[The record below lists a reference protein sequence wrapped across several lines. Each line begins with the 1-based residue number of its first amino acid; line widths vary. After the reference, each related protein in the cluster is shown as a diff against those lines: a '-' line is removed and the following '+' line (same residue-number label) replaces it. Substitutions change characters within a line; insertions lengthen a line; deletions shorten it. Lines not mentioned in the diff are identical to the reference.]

1 MRQYEAAYILDPSLE
16 EAEQTQQIERFRGIV
31 EGLGSEVQYVDRW
44 ERRRLAYEVK
54 GRREGYYVFMIFK
67 GTPAAEAELTRVLGI
82 TDAVIR
88 HMIVRVEESI
98 AERNIAEAKAHA
110 EAKARSQAEAEA
122 AAAAA
127 VAAAPAP
134 AVPAPAAPAAEAPA
148 AAEAEVPAAEA
159 PAAEAP
165 TAEAPAEAEPVAAA
179 ATAEETQGENEA

>member
-31 EGLGSEVQYVDRW
+31 EGLGAEVQYVDRW

-98 AERNIAEAKAHA
+98 AERNIADARAHA

-127 VAAAPAP
+127 AAAAPAP
-134 AVPAPAAPAAEAPA
+134 AVTPAPAAPEVEAPA
-148 AAEAEVPAAEA
+148 AEAAEA

-165 TAEAPAEAEPVAAA
+165 AEPEPVEAAA
-179 ATAEETQGENEA
+179 AAEETQGADEAVTEPVE